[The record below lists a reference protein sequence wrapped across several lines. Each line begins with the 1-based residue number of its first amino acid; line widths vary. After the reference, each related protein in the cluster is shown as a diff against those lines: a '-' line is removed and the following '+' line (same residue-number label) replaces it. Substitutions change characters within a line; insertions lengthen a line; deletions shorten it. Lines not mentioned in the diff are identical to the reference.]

1 MPAGF
6 IGVDLGGTK
15 ILTALVDEQGQV
27 TSRVRIP
34 TPKGGPEAV
43 VDAVVE
49 AVHEVCARA
58 GVDRSAA
65 RGVGVGAPGPLD
77 PESGVVFEPPN
88 MPGWRDVPLAEML
101 SRRLGLCVAVENDA
115 NAAAMGEHWVGAGAG
130 IDDLIYITVS
140 TGIGG
145 GLILG
150 GRLYRGVTGTAG
162 EVGHV
167 VIETGGPR
175 CGCGRLGCLEAL
187 ASGTAIAREARAAV
201 LAGQPTSLSVIPVER
216 LEAEDVARA
225 AREGDPLAR
234 KVFARAAAA
243 LGTGIANLVN
253 LFNPSLVIVGGGVAR
268 AGDLLFGPVRRIV
281 HQEAFER
288 PGAAVRIVPAGL
300 GDDVGAVGAAAV
312 ARERFGGGGA
322 HRVQT

>member
-1 MPAGF
+1 M
-6 IGVDLGGTK
+6 DLGGTK
-15 ILTALVDEQGQV
+15 ILTALVDERGEV
-27 TSRVRIP
+27 SSRVRIA

-49 AVHEVCARA
+49 AVQEVCARA
-58 GVDRSAA
+58 GIDRSAA

-77 PESGVVFEPPN
+77 HESGVVFEPPN

-101 SRRLGLCVAVENDA
+101 SPRLGLRVAVENDA
-115 NAAAMGEHWVGAGAG
+115 NAAAMGERWVGAGAG
-130 IDDLIYITVS
+130 TDDLIYITVS

-162 EVGHV
+162 EVGHM
-167 VIETGGPR
+167 VIEAGGPR

-216 LEAEDVARA
+216 LEAEDVALA
-225 AREGDPLAR
+225 ARDGDPLAR

-253 LFNPSLVIVGGGVAR
+253 LFNPAMVIVGGGVAR

-288 PGAAVRIVPAGL
+288 PGAAVRIVPAAL
-300 GDDVGAVGAAAV
+300 GDDVGVVGAAAV
-312 ARERFGGGGA
+312 ARERFGGGSA